1 MLDRIDDLQEDLARS
16 DFADDVNG
24 AKSGIDHHSDM
35 KKRILK
41 LPIEELDLQG
51 KKLIG
56 KLSGGEQR
64 TDNPSADQSHSSTAA
79 QSPRQQQMPSNP
91 DMAAMLNQVLQQLD
105 SVHKGQQHLLTVW
118 QHKKNKLDQ
127 CFQLRLFEQDCEKMF
142 DWILHN
148 RDVFQMSYVEIG
160 HNYSLAKSLQDEHQK
175 FAVASMN
182 VCVNIN
188 RILAVAVR
196 LKEGNEDLIKDN
208 KIRRNNKLLF
218 LGNHY
223 AAQHIRTVASRL
235 DRTWKEF
242 AAGLDE
248 RTAVLS
254 LSVLF
259 HHKAEQY
266 CDSVSSWAAACE
278 ATQPLPSDIQGLE
291 TAIRTH
297 QSLYEAMCQAYTEVS
312 TSSFRPT
319 STTPVIFKPTCF
331 FLFVSSCPFPH
342 SASSSG
348 HVCVC

>member
-1 MLDRIDDLQEDLARS
+1 MLDRIDDVQEDLARS

-51 KKLIG
+51 KKLIN
-56 KLSGGEQR
+56 KLSGGESR
-64 TDNPSADQSHSSTAA
+64 TDNPTAAAASAADQSHGSNA

-91 DMAAMLNQVLQQLD
+91 DMAAMLNQVIQQLD

-196 LKEGNEDLIKDN
+196 LKEGSSPHLM
-208 KIRRNNKLLF
+208 
-218 LGNHY
+218 H
-223 AAQHIRTVASRL
+223 QL
-235 DRTWKEF
+235 DYF
-242 AAGLDE
+242 
-248 RTAVLS
+248 
-254 LSVLF
+254 
-259 HHKAEQY
+259 Y
-266 CDSVSSWAAACE
+266 
-278 ATQPLPSDIQGLE
+278 
-291 TAIRTH
+291 
-297 QSLYEAMCQAYTEVS
+297 M
-312 TSSFRPT
+312 
-319 STTPVIFKPTCF
+319 
-331 FLFVSSCPFPH
+331 
-342 SASSSG
+342 
-348 HVCVC
+348 